1 MGGVSEHPENEADTT
16 PEQSPEQSPEPSPES
31 SPESSP
37 EPSPEPAKRQAARAA
52 LLAIGITFFGIGVVF
67 TAVTPD
73 NLALGITFLLVGTVL
88 FWAGGM
94 PKPPASGRG
103 DRIVMPDE
111 GGKQA

>member
-1 MGGVSEHPENEADTT
+1 MGGVSEHPENEAEPT
-16 PEQSPEQSPEPSPES
+16 PASAPD
-31 SPESSP
+31 
-37 EPSPEPAKRQAARAA
+37 PAHRQAARVA

-67 TAVTPD
+67 TAVAPD

-103 DRIVMPDE
+103 DRMVPPGDGE
-111 GGKQA
+111 QGA

>member
-1 MGGVSEHPENEADTT
+1 MGSVSEHPEGEAAADQQPAST
-16 PEQSPEQSPEPSPES
+16 PD
-31 SPESSP
+31 
-37 EPSPEPAKRQAARAA
+37 PAQRQAARAA

-103 DRIVMPDE
+103 DRMVPPGDGE
-111 GGKQA
+111 QGA

>member
-16 PEQSPEQSPEPSPES
+16 PEPSREQ
-31 SPESSP
+31 
-37 EPSPEPAKRQAARAA
+37 SPEPAKRQAARAA

-73 NLALGITFLLVGTVL
+73 NLALGITFLLVGTML

-111 GGKQA
+111 GDKQA

>member
-1 MGGVSEHPENEADTT
+1 MSEHPESTDATGGLPGST
-16 PEQSPEQSPEPSPES
+16 PEPPQ
-31 SPESSP
+31 
-37 EPSPEPAKRQAARAA
+37 RRAARGA

-103 DRIVMPDE
+103 DRTVLPGEDDK
-111 GGKQA
+111 GA